1 MRRLEPADAPP
12 SAMRVLYLTDSL
24 SDLDG
29 VGRYA
34 VRLLTAL
41 QEIEPGL
48 EVRVLLARKHR
59 PTSAETPAHWKIDV
73 ALPPDYFYYMAP
85 SRFWPSLAA
94 GTWRTWRAARSCDL
108 VHAIKDHPHSLV
120 AVLGARLAG
129 VPCVSTAHGTYS
141 VLPLLDARHARLAR
155 WAYARL
161 AALISVS
168 RYTASRLQEIWRA
181 SGRSPLPI
189 EIVPNAV
196 DAGKYRAERN
206 LSGVAWQ
213 GLRFTLS
220 IGELKERKGH
230 HLALG
235 AWCRLAPRWPDLHH
249 FIVGK
254 RTGDAYQRRLEAMVR
269 ESGLEQR
276 VHFLGNVDEESKVD
290 LLQRAEVFLH
300 TPVTAADGG
309 FEGFGIVYLEAAAS
323 GTPSLG
329 TLGCGAEDAI
339 EDGRTGLLVAP
350 NEAAVEAGLRRLLED
365 EALRAMLGAAG
376 RERAQQSPWID
387 NARRVLGLY
396 RAALARGGR

>member
-1 MRRLEPADAPP
+1 MPP
-12 SAMRVLYLTDSL
+12 GERTGMRVLYLTDSL

-41 QEIEPGL
+41 QQLEPKL
-48 EVRVLLARKHR
+48 EVQVLLARKHR
-59 PTSAETPAHWKIDV
+59 PTSSDTPSNWTVDV

-94 GTWRTWRAARSCDL
+94 ATWRTWRAARRCDL

-129 VPCVSTAHGTYS
+129 VPCISTAHGTYS
-141 VLPLLDARHARLAR
+141 VLPLLDGRHVRLAR
-155 WAYARL
+155 WAYARF

-168 RYTASRLQEIWRA
+168 RYTAGRLQETWRLT
-181 SGRSPLPI
+181 GRAPLPI

-196 DAGKYRAERN
+196 DAEPYRAERK
-206 LSGVAWQ
+206 VAGAPWR
-213 GLRFTLS
+213 GLRYTLS

-235 AWCRLAPRWPDLHH
+235 AWCKLAPQWPELHH
-249 FIVGK
+249 FIVGN
-254 RTGDAYQRRLEAMVR
+254 RTGDAYQRRLEALVR
-269 ESGLEQR
+269 ESGVEQR
-276 VHFLGNVDEESKVD
+276 VHFLGNVDEDSKID
-290 LLQRAEVFLH
+290 LLQHAEAFLH

-339 EDGRTGLLVAP
+339 EHERTGLLVAP
-350 NEAAVEAGLRRLLED
+350 DEASVQEGLRRLLAD
-365 EALRAMLGAAG
+365 EALRARLGAAG
-376 RERAQQSPWID
+376 RERAKQSPWSD

-396 RAALARGGR
+396 RAALARPAR